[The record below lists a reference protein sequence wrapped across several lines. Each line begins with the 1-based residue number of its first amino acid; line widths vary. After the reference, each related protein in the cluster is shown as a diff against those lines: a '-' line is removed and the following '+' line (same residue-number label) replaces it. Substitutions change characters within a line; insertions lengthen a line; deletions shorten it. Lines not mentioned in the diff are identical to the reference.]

1 MGQNGARR
9 SRTALGAA
17 RRGGAHQ
24 VLGDVGHQQADEDE
38 HDADGAPHGR
48 HGYDDVPHGGRLHA
62 ELHAVGGR
70 RGARRRVAGLQA
82 EAVPHAAVRL
92 GQQVVAAGGAQLHA
106 VAGEARVGAVPG
118 AVEREAAQAVA
129 GTRRR
134 PLQQH
139 AAVAQH
145 VGHQR
150 AARGAVG
157 AAGARRALEAQG
169 RSAEAQPPA
178 RRALGPHLVGAP
190 RLIRL
195 RLRRGLGERSP
206 RGGRRRPEAEQG
218 EQGRQQAGHA
228 GRRRME
234 PSRGAGGGA
243 AAAPRARYKRG
254 LRSRCAGRQ
263 WRGGSGVN
271 SRWAAER
278 SPPGS
283 GGAGGSAGISS
294 RRAPG
299 GGRARSWAGRLPRL
313 GGKRRGAGLG
323 LLAFLNFFPQFFNR
337 FCVPTRRLVS
347 KDGTRGNDGFPL
359 QHGTAASRGK

>member
-1 MGQNGARR
+1 M
-9 SRTALGAA
+9 
-17 RRGGAHQ
+17 
-24 VLGDVGHQQADEDE
+24 
-38 HDADGAPHGR
+38 
-48 HGYDDVPHGGRLHA
+48 
-62 ELHAVGGR
+62 GGR
-70 RGARRRVAGLQA
+70 RGARRRVAGLQT
-82 EAVPHAAVRL
+82 EAVSHAAVRL

-118 AVEREAAQAVA
+118 AVEREAAQAGA
-129 GTRRR
+129 GARRR

-157 AAGARRALEAQG
+157 AAGPRRALEAQG
-169 RSAEAQPPA
+169 RSAEAQPAA

-190 RLIRL
+190 RLVRLRL

-228 GRRRME
+228 GRRGME

-283 GGAGGSAGISS
+283 GAAGSAGVSPPAAVP
-294 RRAPG
+294 RGAAGLGAGPG
-299 GGRARSWAGRLPRL
+299 GCPGVGPPRL
-313 GGKRRGAGLG
+313 GGRIVAGFG
-323 LLAFLNFFPQFFNR
+323 FFFPSLFFLVGSVLQLGDAQQGWN
-337 FCVPTRRLVS
+337 TR
-347 KDGTRGNDGFPL
+347 K
-359 QHGTAASRGK
+359 